1 MGNGTAIMKD
11 KVEENLFVNLRFRA
25 CESRKERAGT

>member
-11 KVEENLFVNLRFRA
+11 KADEDLFVNLRFRA
-25 CESRKERAGT
+25 CESKKERAST